1 MCSKWLNF
9 RIKKLHFK
17 IKQKMITSINKIKK
31 EKRKKK
37 KNNNNNNTKKKKKN
51 LDPASSRLSFNKKT
65 KTKKCEPFTIK
76 KKVVA
81 NYLFIYFLYKIEILF

>member
-31 EKRKKK
+31 EKRKKEEEQQQQQHQ
-37 KNNNNNNTKKKKKN
+37 KKKKK
-51 LDPASSRLSFNKKT
+51 LGSSILET
-65 KTKKCEPFTIK
+65 
-76 KKVVA
+76 
-81 NYLFIYFLYKIEILF
+81 FL

>member
-31 EKRKKK
+31 DKRKKEEEQQQQQHQ
-37 KNNNNNNTKKKKKN
+37 KKKKKN

-76 KKVVA
+76 KK
-81 NYLFIYFLYKIEILF
+81 K

>member
-37 KNNNNNNTKKKKKN
+37 KEKRRTTTTPKKKKKN

-76 KKVVA
+76 KK
-81 NYLFIYFLYKIEILF
+81 K